1 MQIKVKVSE
10 FLEILNKI
18 KHIAKPEKS
27 CPALTNAIFETTGN
41 GVQVA
46 VSSLTNYAV
55 VSAPAEIIEP
65 GKCLI
70 EIGKLSTILSTL
82 SGEAVIEEKDSVIWI
97 KCGNTKCRLEKK
109 TLSEYPENLFNMKE
123 TQFSFRITS
132 SALAE
137 GFKKTEKFTSG
148 LANGILNSV
157 NIKVENNIVKFAA
170 TDGHRLANVVK
181 TTETPDVKCDIIIPF
196 DAVSN
201 LLPLILSG
209 GDVEISTNES
219 ICKFEINSGF
229 ADGRSIASPDSEQMT
244 PAAAKPLRRNSESVE
259 QIQDT
264 ERGDIIFCAR
274 LIEGQYP
281 NFERL
286 IPKESA
292 ISFSLNK
299 EELKNVLER
308 ISVVEAKEDQNRV
321 MFSIKGAM
329 AIVEA
334 KDYKCN
340 DVLTLTEK
348 SGDDISFIINRL
360 FLEAVLSVMSTDTV
374 KFNMNSSMSAILFP
388 DMEHHYLVMP
398 MV

>member
-1 MQIKVKVSE
+1 MQIKVKVCE
-10 FLEILNKI
+10 FLEILNKV

-55 VSAPAEIIEP
+55 VNAPAEIIEP

-82 SGEAVIEEKDSVIWI
+82 SGEALIEEKDSVIWI

-123 TQFSFRITS
+123 TQCSFRITS

-137 GFKKTEKFTSG
+137 GFKKAEKFTSD

-157 NIKVENNIVKFAA
+157 NIKVENNMVKFAA
-170 TDGHRLANVVK
+170 TDGGQLASVIK
-181 TTETPDVKCDIIIPF
+181 ATETPDVHCDIIIPL
-196 DAVSN
+196 DAVFS
-201 LLPLILSG
+201 LLPLLLSG

-219 ICKFEINSGF
+219 ICKFEIN
-229 ADGRSIASPDSEQMT
+229 
-244 PAAAKPLRRNSESVE
+244 
-259 QIQDT
+259 T
-264 ERGDIIFCAR
+264 ERGDIIFYAR

-299 EELKNVLER
+299 EELKNVLDR
-308 ISVVEAKEDQNRV
+308 IGVVETKEDQCRV

-340 DVLTLTEK
+340 NILTLSEK
-348 SGDDISFIINRL
+348 SGEDISFILNRL
-360 FLEAVLSVMSTDTV
+360 FLAAVLNVLSTDTV
-374 KFNMNSSMSAILFP
+374 KFDMNTPRSAVLFP
-388 DMEHHYLVMP
+388 DMENNYLIMP